1 MKIALAQT
9 NPVIGDFHNNSN
21 TIFRYIKHATDT
33 GCRLIIFPEFAL
45 SGFPPQ
51 ELLQR
56 PVFLATQ
63 QKTLSFLL
71 DEIIKNGISIDI
83 ILGVFEKN
91 NKEKEESF
99 FSSAIVIQKGKTSF
113 LCRRKL
119 FHHEDADSGHQYID
133 SEKSECLYNIDGDIY
148 GIILGE
154 NGWNNEMVSTGR
166 TLPPSRDPIAT
177 IFTNAEKDGVSL
189 SGLINIAATPFY
201 IDKKTSKSQL
211 IQLSKRI
218 NLPLFYCNQAGGQ
231 NSLIFSGGSLV
242 TDRQGQILVHGNH
255 FNEDLIF
262 FDSAVF
268 AASANDSHD
277 KGDDD
282 SLGLLYGALVVGLR
296 DYIHKSGFSKA
307 VLGLS
312 GGIDSALT
320 VTLAVDALGADNIL
334 GVALPSPYTSRESIE
349 DAEQLAQNLGCRFE
363 IVPIGELFAHFNNT
377 LHPFFSEYKEDVT
390 EQNLQARIRGNLLM
404 AFANK
409 FNSMLLNTSNKS
421 ESAVGYGT
429 LYGDMCGGLAVIGDL
444 PKGLVYSLAE
454 YLNKD
459 RERIPYRI
467 ITKPPSAELKPGQK
481 DQDELPPYD
490 ILDQIIAFYLN
501 GDSLED
507 IVNRGFSYDVVED
520 VLRRIRINEYK
531 RRQAPLTLKVSVNS
545 FIDRYY
551 PIVHNFRR

>member
-9 NPVIGDFHNNSN
+9 NPVIGDFYSNSN
-21 TIFRYIKHATDT
+21 TIFRYIKHATDK
-33 GCRLIIFPEFAL
+33 GCRVVIFPEFAL

-63 QKTLSFLL
+63 QETLSFLL
-71 DEIIKNGISIDI
+71 DEIVKNGISIDI
-83 ILGVFEKN
+83 FLGVFEKSN
-91 NKEKEESF
+91 REKEEF
-99 FSSAIVIQKGKTSF
+99 FSSAIMIRKGKTSF

-119 FHHEDADSGHQYID
+119 FHHGDADSGHQYID
-133 SEKSECLYNIDGDIY
+133 SEKSGCLYNIDGDIY

-154 NGWNNEMVSTGR
+154 NARNSEMVSTGSS
-166 TLPPSRDPIAT
+166 TLPSRDPIT
-177 IFTNAEKDGVSL
+177 GILTNAEKDGVSL
-189 SGLINIAATPFY
+189 TGLINIAATPFY
-201 IDKKTSKSQL
+201 IDKKTPKSQL
-211 IQLSKRI
+211 IQLSKKI

-255 FNEDLIF
+255 FNEDFIL
-262 FDSAVF
+262 FDSTAF
-268 AASANDSHD
+268 DPPANDNYD

-296 DYIHKSGFSKA
+296 DYMHKSGFSKA

-320 VTLAVDALGADNIL
+320 VTLAVDALGADNVL
-334 GVALPSPYTSRESIE
+334 GVALPSPYSSRESVE

-363 IVPIGELFAHFNNT
+363 IVPIGKLFAHFNST
-377 LHPFFSEYKEDVT
+377 LHPFFPGYKEDVT

-409 FNSMLLNTSNKS
+409 FNSILLNTSNKS